1 MWLCLRPAV
10 ASEYPRP
17 RSSLDKIGRTHLAR
31 SLPVLDSLVRRDT
44 RLTACLPI
52 VPADR
57 VFSALWTTME
67 AGGGGRYPTS
77 SAQCAYIVH
86 TPLSWCPSNTSG
98 YRTASPSHVI
108 MYKSLPYTV
117 LPTYLSSIRPTTQ
130 KQERRKKK
138 LPPAP
143 PPCSPPA
150 PGYDPRASPWLPSPD
165 GSAGGGQQ
173 AM

>member
-67 AGGGGRYPTS
+67 AGGGGTLSHLFRPVRIHSTYPVVMVSFQHLRLPHRLPFPCNYVQES
-77 SAQCAYIVH
+77 SIHSTTHLPVVH
-86 TPLSWCPSNTSG
+86 
-98 YRTASPSHVI
+98 PSHH
-108 MYKSLPYTV
+108 P
-117 LPTYLSSIRPTTQ
+117 
-130 KQERRKKK
+130 EAGKKK
-138 LPPAP
+138 KKASTRPAALQ
-143 PPCSPPA
+143 PA
-150 PGYDPRASPWLPSPD
+150 GT
-165 GSAGGGQQ
+165 GV
-173 AM
+173 